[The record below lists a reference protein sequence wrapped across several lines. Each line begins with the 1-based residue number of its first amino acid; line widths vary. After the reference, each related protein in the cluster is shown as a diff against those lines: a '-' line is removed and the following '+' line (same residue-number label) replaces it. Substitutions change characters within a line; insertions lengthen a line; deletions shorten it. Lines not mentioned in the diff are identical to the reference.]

1 MKKIVCELCGE
12 SDFVKVNGV
21 FECQVCGAKYAVA
34 DARKLFVEVDE
45 AGNVISDNAQPSP
58 AVEEKKN
65 EPAQKTTKA
74 PAAPSPSK
82 EEEEATVTQA
92 AEDPV
97 LAPRP
102 APTTVRRVV
111 VQPKVPAN
119 DSSAV
124 KRIVS
129 SVQKTAQ
136 AREETKTPAKPKP
149 ATVKKVVVKPVV
161 VEKPKPATV
170 KKAPAKPAAK
180 ANGLGI
186 EANQMI
192 QNFFILAQTAY
203 DSQNYLDAESY
214 ANRIIEVDPTNCDAW
229 LMKGNCAGW
238 QTFTPNFRLLESINC
253 WNTCL
258 INSKDDEHE
267 DYLFTVRTNCIEI
280 AIAYVMRNIT
290 EFKKNPGEDSIAKI
304 KETIDFI
311 EPMMRKANQTFGV
324 DIIVY
329 EDKLASNVSSLVTE
343 VSKQATAAFGKKKE
357 TQTDEAFTKFIEVQ
371 DYCIEVWDYL
381 MDLAK
386 KHGTVTAILHSIVK
400 MHETIIR
407 SCGYKQSGSKYK
419 ESKKI
424 TMGEK
429 NIRLEKIQKAKKK
442 LEDKFVDIRK
452 RDRVDQKIKNAKYWE
467 EHEEEKQQ
475 LLEERTQLDHEI
487 FELENSKLK
496 MPKLTE
502 LKKLE
507 EEAIRYQVLKD
518 NPTYSGKERAAFME
532 ELNKTRKL
540 IVTKKREI
548 ASIITPIDDKI
559 EKLKKRMVTI
569 DSELNMNR

>member
-21 FECQVCGAKYAVA
+21 FECQVCGAKYTVA
-34 DARKLFVEVDE
+34 DARKLFVDVDDE
-45 AGNVISDNAQPSP
+45 GNVISAPQSTPTK
-58 AVEEKKN
+58 EENKN
-65 EPAQKTTKA
+65 EQQKTSKA
-74 PAAPSPSK
+74 P
-82 EEEEATVTQA
+82 TQPT
-92 AEDPV
+92 EDYDTSSVGETPV
-97 LAPRP
+97 LAPKP
-102 APTTVRRVV
+102 VPTTVRRVV
-111 VQPKVPAN
+111 VQPKAPTN

-124 KRIVS
+124 RRIVS

-136 AREETKTPAKPKP
+136 AREEVKVPVQPKP
-149 ATVKKVVVKPVV
+149 VTIKKVVKPVA
-161 VEKPKPATV
+161 VEKPKPVA
-170 KKAPAKPAAK
+170 KKAPTKPVTPVG
-180 ANGLGI
+180 NGLGV
-186 EANQMI
+186 EVNQMI

-203 DSQNYLDAESY
+203 DSQNFLDAESY

-238 QTFTPNFRLLESINC
+238 QTLTPSFRLLESVNC

-258 INSKDDEHE
+258 INSTDEEKE

-280 AIAYVMRNIT
+280 AIAYVMRNIVD
-290 EFKKNPGEDSIAKI
+290 FKKNPCEETITKI
-304 KETIDFI
+304 KETIDFVD
-311 EPMMRKANQTFGV
+311 PMMRKANQTFGV

-329 EDKLASNVSSLVTE
+329 EDKLASNVSALVTE
-343 VSKQATAAFGKKKE
+343 VSKQATNAFGKRKE
-357 TQTDEAFTKFIEVQ
+357 TQSDEAFGRFIEVQ

-400 MHETIIR
+400 MHEIIIR
-407 SCGYKQSGSKYK
+407 SCGYKQSGNKYK

-424 TMGEK
+424 SLGEK
-429 NIRLEKIQKAKKK
+429 NIRLEKIQKTRKK

-467 EHEEEKQQ
+467 EHEDEKQE
-475 LLEERTQLDHEI
+475 LLEERSQLDHEV

-496 MPKLTE
+496 MPKLHE

-507 EEAIRYQVLKD
+507 EEAIRFQVLKD

-548 ASIITPIDDKI
+548 ANIVNPIDDKI

-569 DSELNMNR
+569 DSELNQNR

>member
-21 FECQVCGAKYAVA
+21 FECQVCGAKYGVA

-45 AGNVISDNAQPSP
+45 AGNVITNDAAQPTP
-58 AVEEKKN
+58 TAEEKKN
-65 EPAQKTTKA
+65 EPAQKTKKA
-74 PAAPSPSK
+74 PVAPAPSK
-82 EEEEATVTQA
+82 EEEEAKVTQA
-92 AEDPV
+92 VEDPV

-111 VQPKVPAN
+111 VQPKAPTN

-124 KRIVS
+124 RRIVS

-136 AREETKTPAKPKP
+136 AREEVKAPAKPKP
-149 ATVKKVVVKPVV
+149 TTVKKVVVKPVV
-161 VEKPKPATV
+161 VEKPKPAV
-170 KKAPAKPAAK
+170 KKAPAKPVAK
-180 ANGLGI
+180 ANGLGV
-186 EANQMI
+186 ETNQMI

-258 INSKDDEHE
+258 VNSKAEEHE

-290 EFKKNPGEDSIAKI
+290 DFKKNPGEESIAKI

-329 EDKLASNVSSLVTE
+329 EDKLASNVSALVTE
-343 VSKQATAAFGKKKE
+343 VSKQAIAAFGKKKD
-357 TQTDEAFTKFIEVQ
+357 TQTDEAFTKFIETQ

-400 MHETIIR
+400 MHEMIIR

-419 ESKKI
+419 ESKRI
-424 TMGEK
+424 TMSEK
-429 NIRLEKIQKAKKK
+429 NLRLEKIQKAKKK

-475 LLEERTQLDHEI
+475 LLDERAQLDHEI

-548 ASIITPIDDKI
+548 ANIITPIDDKI
-559 EKLKKRMVTI
+559 EKLKKRMVNI